1 LALFSLFSR
10 AKQICSLDGAGLTN
24 LLWCLPGTQVLELF
38 ANNYLNG
45 VYKRIPLLNHLR
57 YQYCVFSGDH
67 KHKIFVPLHI
77 LATALDG

>member
-1 LALFSLFSR
+1 
-10 AKQICSLDGAGLTN
+10 
-24 LLWCLPGTQVLELF
+24 LELF

-45 VYKRIPLLNHLR
+45 VYKGIPLLNHLR